1 MREETRADRQ
11 REIERAA
18 YAVLEARGYGGTSM
32 LAIARKARASNETLY
47 NWYGDKR
54 GLFRAL
60 VARNAAE
67 VKALLE
73 AGIAEHHDPLRTLG
87 LLGPKLLELLTGP
100 RAVALNRAA
109 AADPTNELGAAI
121 SQAGRETVAPL
132 IGQVLDAARARGQL
146 AFEKTADAADLYIS
160 LLVGDLQIRRVIG
173 RAPQPSAE
181 VRERRAHLALERF
194 IALLGTGEARP
205 SRSARR

>member
-18 YAVLEARGYGGTSM
+18 YAVLEARGYAGTSM

-47 NWYGDKR
+47 NWYGDKQ

-73 AGIAEHHDPLRTLG
+73 AGIAEQHDPLRTLA

-109 AADPTNELGAAI
+109 AADPTRELGTAI

-132 IGQVLDAARARGQL
+132 IGRVLEAARARGQL
-146 AFEKTADAADLYIS
+146 AFRQTGEAADLYIS
-160 LLVGDLQIRRVIG
+160 LLVGDLQIRCVIG
-173 RAPQPSAE
+173 RERQPSVEA
-181 VRERRAHLALERF
+181 RERRAQLALGRF
-194 IALLGTGEARP
+194 ISLLGTEDVRPDRPARP
-205 SRSARR
+205 